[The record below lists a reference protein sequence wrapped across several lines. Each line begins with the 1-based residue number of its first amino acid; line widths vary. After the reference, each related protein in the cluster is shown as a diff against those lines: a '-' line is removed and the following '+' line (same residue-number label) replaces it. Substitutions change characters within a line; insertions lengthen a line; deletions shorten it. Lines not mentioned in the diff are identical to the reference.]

1 VRAALV
7 LILTAAVAI
16 ITFRDVFYGAL
27 AILATFVLF
36 PVVVEQTYGYFY
48 RFHIPQVLYA
58 VTLLSLLAAGKRYLP
73 RLAPRTLPDWGMIAF
88 LLVMTASSIANGDDP
103 FTNRRVALFF
113 KAAVLYFLL
122 SRTADSPK
130 KVLAIVWVI
139 ALSAIYLAFISWR
152 KYRTGEVAY
161 ARPAIWMS
169 IHQFGMQ
176 LVIALPMVGALI
188 RRVRLPLKFLL
199 LGCVGLIVLVGL
211 RTQSRSAYLGL
222 GVGLVMLGWY
232 HRKQPVLLIPALLLV
247 SYAVLH
253 NPERVLLRLQSIWT
267 HRTPTGEVDRS
278 IESRF
283 AQMDVAL
290 RVFKS
295 SPLLGIGP
303 HRFFETYLDWANE
316 RQAGFLGG
324 RYNMHSIPLLILAE
338 EGLAGILTYYGLL
351 MLGSF
356 LTVVRIAR
364 LTRGKPEMEAL
375 AVAGAA
381 GSMSFVAFLAY
392 GLGQPS
398 MWQISIYGTVALVS
412 AAEYC
417 ALAIAQEREAPQ
429 ETEVDFA
436 RPQPATEVVFS

>member
-232 HRKQPVLLIPALLLV
+232 HRKQPVL
-247 SYAVLH
+247 
-253 NPERVLLRLQSIWT
+253 
-267 HRTPTGEVDRS
+267 
-278 IESRF
+278 
-283 AQMDVAL
+283 
-290 RVFKS
+290 
-295 SPLLGIGP
+295 
-303 HRFFETYLDWANE
+303 
-316 RQAGFLGG
+316 
-324 RYNMHSIPLLILAE
+324 
-338 EGLAGILTYYGLL
+338 
-351 MLGSF
+351 
-356 LTVVRIAR
+356 VRR
-364 LTRGKPEMEAL
+364 
-375 AVAGAA
+375 
-381 GSMSFVAFLAY
+381 
-392 GLGQPS
+392 
-398 MWQISIYGTVALVS
+398 
-412 AAEYC
+412 
-417 ALAIAQEREAPQ
+417 AP
-429 ETEVDFA
+429 
-436 RPQPATEVVFS
+436 